1 MSNNIKNVQK
11 FQNLSASLYMGEY
24 TKNVANSFI
33 ETRAQAKKNCL
44 PIYKT
49 PNLSTLTTLT
59 FDEDTLWTDNQLP
72 QKLLNDAKTPP
83 LGVNELHKVNINGQG
98 VNVAIIDQPLS
109 LNHPEYK
116 NQITSYKYFA
126 PKESDKFISSLHG
139 PAVTSL
145 LCGKNLGVAPHAKI
159 YYYAMQPGL
168 LDSKYYAQALED
180 IIKTNETLKD
190 KDKIKFVSV
199 SCSLSGEDS
208 HFENQSIWD
217 KVYKHAK
224 EKGIC
229 VIDCSK
235 KTGFVGLGY
244 QEIGDKNSF
253 KYGFPN
259 NNFQELNKP
268 VYAPGSKR
276 TIATSYDDKHFS
288 YTYDGIGGLSW
299 SIPYVTGLLCL
310 GQQQNPNLSAE
321 NLKEIL
327 INSSKNN
334 NFVINPMVF
343 IRQVKVTTQEK
354 EQEQK

>member
-1 MSNNIKNVQK
+1 MSKNIKNVQK

-24 TKNVANSFI
+24 TKQIAKSFI
-33 ETRAQAKKNCL
+33 ETRAQAKKSCL

-49 PNLSTLTTLT
+49 PSLSTLTTLT

-72 QKLLNDAKTPP
+72 QKLLNEAKTPP
-83 LGVNELHKVNINGQG
+83 LGVDKLNKDNINGQG

-116 NQITSYKYFA
+116 DQIVSYKYFA
-126 PKESDKFISSLHG
+126 PKESDEFISSLHG

-145 LCGKNLGVAPHAKI
+145 LCGKTLGVAPRANV
-159 YYYAMQPGL
+159 YYYATQPGL
-168 LDSKYYAQALED
+168 LDSKYYAKALED

-190 KDKIKFVSV
+190 KDKIKFISV
-199 SCSLSGEDS
+199 SCSLSGNDS
-208 HFENQSIWD
+208 HFKNQSIWD
-217 KVYKHAK
+217 EAYNHAK

-229 VIDCSK
+229 IVDCSK

-244 QEIGDKNSF
+244 QEIGDQNSF
-253 KYGFPN
+253 KYGFPS
-259 NNFQELNKP
+259 NNFQELNKQ

-288 YTYDGIGGLSW
+288 YTYDGMGGLSW
-299 SIPYVTGLLCL
+299 AIPYVTGVLCL
-310 GQQQNPNLSAE
+310 GQQLNPNLSAE

-327 INSSKNN
+327 ISSSKNN
-334 NFVINPMVF
+334 NLVINPIEF
-343 IRQVKVTTQEK
+343 IKQVKITAREK